1 MNSAEQFLACD
12 LAGGDRQLLSQPS
25 MEQDKKKYVSIG
37 TTVLFTGLFAV
48 GSGGFAFYTVFKAV
62 ELSVGLGLVWGAVIT
77 NVDRLMLLGIATEVN
92 DEPTANNN
100 TNPNL
105 THISKKSNTKILKAI
120 PRIVMAAG
128 LGLVLSVPFTLQVFQ
143 KEIANEISIENDQKF
158 KDSQAIND
166 KFFSSDLNPL
176 EEKIKTIQ
184 SQISELS
191 KDEQKAALK
200 VQDEIDGK
208 SGSGLKGCSIS
219 CGQKQKHQADLN
231 KKLNELKNKEEKVTE
246 ELNEL
251 KRKKQQELDKKMQ
264 VQKDADSLGRQL
276 GALHKLGEKNDAHG
290 SSIKHAEHGLHLLF
304 ILIETMPVIMK
315 LMSGE
320 GVYERA
326 LKQKKSGQI
335 EISEKQ
341 ICSAKE
347 RILQQ
352 ENFKGSIEN
361 TSIQQ
366 EKQTA
371 LKFRDRIHRQ
381 RQIALEK
388 TAPEEIKAGLE
399 LVNKM
404 ESIYYESIAEKPSIP
419 ETAKH
424 SSIYPNA
431 IPISH

>member
-92 DEPTANNN
+92 DEPTTNNN
-100 TNPNL
+100 TNLNP
-105 THISKKSNTKILKAI
+105 THSSKKSNTKILKAI

-143 KEIANEISIENDQKF
+143 KEIANEISIENAQKF
-158 KDSQAIND
+158 KESQAKND
-166 KFFSSDLNPL
+166 ELFNSKLKPL
-176 EEKIKTIQ
+176 KEEVESIQ
-184 SQISELS
+184 SQISKIS
-191 KDEQKAALK
+191 QDEQVAAQR
-200 VQDEIDGK
+200 VEDEQDGK
-208 SGSGLKGCSIS
+208 GGSGLKGCETS
-219 CGQKQKHQADLN
+219 CNQKKERQNNLRE
-231 KKLNELKNKEEKVTE
+231 KLKELKSEGKIAIIKLKEVEKEKNNELEKNK
-246 ELNEL
+246 
-251 KRKKQQELDKKMQ
+251 QA
-264 VQKDADSLGRQL
+264 QKDADSLGRQL

-347 RILQQ
+347 RILQ

-388 TAPEEIKAGLE
+388 TDPEEIKAGLE